1 MKKLSFKTITTLWII
16 LLISVICALS
26 ITALIVMS
34 MKTTD
39 DKNKQ
44 AIISAVES
52 NMDEME
58 YSNGIFEV
66 ENDFVFYSGGI
77 YCDLFTEKGEYIMG
91 ETPDALILSPKYK
104 ENSVTEKEIN
114 GEMYYV
120 YSMLLDF
127 TKYEYEIDVLS
138 GQIISYEVDG

>member
-16 LLISVICALS
+16 LLIAVICGLS
-26 ITALIVMS
+26 ITVLMIMS
-34 MKTTD
+34 QRTAD

-91 ETPDALILSPKYK
+91 ETPEALIHSPKFEDK
-104 ENSVTEKEIN
+104 GVIET
-114 GEMYYV
+114 
-120 YSMLLDF
+120 
-127 TKYEYEIDVLS
+127 EIDGEKILCLFHAP
-138 GQIISYEVDG
+138 